1 MFMDSVIRLTDAAAE
16 RIKMLIDANKENVV
30 GIRVGVKAK
39 GCLGLSYFLDL
50 ERKSDIDPAISSFI
64 QEDKG
69 VSIFIDK
76 KAYDFISGT
85 EIDFIDEGFR
95 SEFIFNNPN
104 AKQKCSCGSS
114 FCVR

>member
-1 MFMDSVIRLTDAAAE
+1 MDSVIKLTDAAAAK
-16 RIKMLIDANKENVV
+16 IKSLIESDQEKIII

-39 GCLGLSYFLDL
+39 GCLGLSYFMDL
-50 ERKSDIDPAISSFI
+50 EQKSDIDPAISSFV
-64 QEDKG
+64 QENKG
-69 VSIFIDK
+69 ISIFIDK

-95 SEFIFNNPN
+95 SEFVFNNPN